1 MEREEKMYQFLE
13 LFYEIT
19 NIMSSSS
26 YPPSNLYFIE
36 IWKIQLI
43 IEENLMNEDVI
54 LKAMALNMKD
64 KFQNYRKEYNI
75 VLAFGAI
82 LNPC

>member
-1 MEREEKMYQFLE
+1 
-13 LFYEIT
+13 
-19 NIMSSSS
+19 
-26 YPPSNLYFIE
+26 
-36 IWKIQLI
+36 
-43 IEENLMNEDVI
+43 MNEDVI